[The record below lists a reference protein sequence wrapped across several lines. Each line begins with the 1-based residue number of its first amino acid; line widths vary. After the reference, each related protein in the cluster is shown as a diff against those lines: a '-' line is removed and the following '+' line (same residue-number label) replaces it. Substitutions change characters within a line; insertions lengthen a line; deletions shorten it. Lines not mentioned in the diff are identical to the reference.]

1 MVFDGIH
8 PGGFERE
15 TLTVECNDYLDR
27 ITIDNEGCY
36 LIGYIWNDLLEEYIF
51 DEEAQFSAIISDVS
65 MAVTNY
71 LWVIHDRYVFPAI
84 IITQGLFE
92 IEDEATGI
100 VAERP
105 GYGSGYSLSPPLLGE
120 KWLMTF
126 NTSITKLSYNR
137 ARERRFENYDF
148 SKLGRGL
155 FA

>member
-1 MVFDGIH
+1 VFDGIH

-15 TLTVECNDYLDR
+15 NLTEECNNYLDR
-27 ITIDNEGCY
+27 IMIDDEGCY
-36 LIGYIWNDLLEEYIF
+36 LIGYIWNDLLLDYVF

-65 MAVTNY
+65 LAVTNSQ
-71 LWVIHDRYVFPAI
+71 WVIHDRYVFPAI
-84 IITQGLFE
+84 RTPHGLYE
-92 IEDEATGI
+92 TEDEATGI

-105 GYGSGYSLSPPLLGE
+105 GHGSGYSMPPSLLGD
-120 KWLMTF
+120 KWLRTF
-126 NTSITKLSYNR
+126 NTEITKLSYNR